1 VNPCIRRYVP
11 SPAKKEE
18 GEEMRDLRYCNR
30 KRVEPDTDRGENF
43 DGIGERANAARV
55 QGLKVEN
62 IYALQ

>member
-1 VNPCIRRYVP
+1 VNPYIRRYAP
-11 SPAKKEE
+11 SPAKKGGDEE
-18 GEEMRDLRYCNR
+18 LLRYCNR
-30 KRVEPDTDRGENF
+30 KDVELDTDCRENF